1 MGYQIDQST
10 VGGRNSAS
18 TASNLSAVTDPREWI
33 IAVLSSVVIGVV
45 MAALSAPEWSYPVAL
60 AAFIA
65 AIVLYQR
72 RQRAHDDFR

>member
-1 MGYQIDQST
+1 MW
-10 VGGRNSAS
+10 GGRKSTS
-18 TASNLSAVTDPREWI
+18 TASNLFAVTDPREWTM
-33 IAVLSSVVIGVV
+33 AVLFSVAIGAV
-45 MAALSAPEWSYPVAL
+45 MAALSAPQWSYPVAL

>member
-33 IAVLSSVVIGVV
+33 IAVLSANRFGQPS
-45 MAALSAPEWSYPVAL
+45 
-60 AAFIA
+60 
-65 AIVLYQR
+65 
-72 RQRAHDDFR
+72 